1 MTVELPVA
9 LLPQVHAEDFLW
21 QVPGRREEVVTALIR
36 GLPKNLRTAFVPVP
50 DTARAVLA
58 DAGAGGARAARRAR
72 SRADA
77 AYRRGRALR
86 RVVAGV
92 AARSTCG

>member
-1 MTVELPVA
+1 MTVDLPVA

-50 DTARAVLA
+50 DTARAVLETLEPGERGLL
-58 DAGAGGARAARRAR
+58 DALGHALTRRTGVVVPY
-72 SRADA
+72 DA
-77 AYRRGRALR
+77 WSPRG
-86 RVVAGV
+86 